1 MLRATLYRAAVAL
14 NRSAARELALM
25 RRAQWL
31 PLAGVQSL
39 QTQRLV
45 QLLDYAYCHVPYYK
59 NLFEQTGLVE
69 AGKVRLERFDTLP
82 TLDKPIIRAHFRD
95 LTSDEIGALHAVE
108 NRTSGSTGEPLVV
121 LQGRGEVR
129 ITGGA
134 VTRLFY
140 EWHGARPGDREI
152 KLWGSERDLF
162 RSGGFSLEGLRQWAS
177 GVRMLNAFRMS
188 PERMRAYLQE
198 IDTYHPKVL
207 RGYSSNLYEL
217 AQFAEQEGIAIH
229 PPGVVISS
237 AGTLYPALREKM
249 AKVYGCRVVNHYG
262 SREMH
267 CMAME
272 CPESGSLHYSALTH
286 FIEVLDEQGR
296 PCPPGVEGDLV
307 ITALLNRA
315 MPLIRYRIGDRGA
328 LAEHPCSCGRGLP
341 VLAKLS
347 GRRVDC
353 FWTHEG
359 KMIPGEY
366 FIYLLAVHL
375 HDNPISKFQ
384 VLQERHDALRF
395 RLVLREGK
403 TLGEAVRRE
412 IEEKTRLVMG
422 PQCTLEFEFVGE
434 IPTAPSGKYFYTL
447 CSIPRAGQ
455 PTEGAPPSS
464 SDAEGKHG

>member
-1 MLRATLYRAAVAL
+1 
-14 NRSAARELALM
+14 
-25 RRAQWL
+25 
-31 PLAGVQSL
+31 
-39 QTQRLV
+39 
-45 QLLDYAYCHVPYYK
+45 
-59 NLFEQTGLVE
+59 
-69 AGKVRLERFDTLP
+69 
-82 TLDKPIIRAHFRD
+82 
-95 LTSDEIGALHAVE
+95 
-108 NRTSGSTGEPLVV
+108 
-121 LQGRGEVR
+121 
-129 ITGGA
+129 
-134 VTRLFY
+134 
-140 EWHGARPGDREI
+140 
-152 KLWGSERDLF
+152 
-162 RSGGFSLEGLRQWAS
+162 
-177 GVRMLNAFRMS
+177 
-188 PERMRAYLQE
+188 MRAYLQE

-328 LAEHPCSCGRGLP
+328 LAERPCPCGRGLP

-353 FWTHEG
+353 FWTREG
-359 KMIPGEY
+359 KMVPGEY

-395 RLVLREGK
+395 RLVLRRDQ
-403 TLGEAVRRE
+403 TLEEAVRRE

-422 PQCTLEFEFVGE
+422 SQCTLEFEFVGD
-434 IPTAPSGKYFYTL
+434 IPPAPSGKYFYTL

-464 SDAEGKHG
+464 SDAEGNHG